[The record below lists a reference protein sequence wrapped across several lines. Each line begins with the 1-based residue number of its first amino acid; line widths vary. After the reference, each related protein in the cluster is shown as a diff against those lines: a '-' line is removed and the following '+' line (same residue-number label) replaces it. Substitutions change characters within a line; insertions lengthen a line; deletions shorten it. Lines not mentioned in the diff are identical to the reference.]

1 MSEFDPVP
9 IVLTI
14 NGTQYRLFAEPRR
27 LLSDVLRDDC
37 GLTGT
42 HVGCEHG
49 VCGACTILLDGAPA
63 RACLTYAVQVQDH
76 EITTIEA
83 FGGDGALSPVQQAL
97 HEEHGL
103 QCGFCTPGIV
113 VTMEA
118 WLDGKSR
125 PDRSGDPRRAVRQ
138 SVPLH
143 RLPQH
148 RRGDRARPRPGGARA
163 ARHERNAHH
172 RQGRCCAART
182 IASSP
187 DRAAISTMSWCR
199 VPCTR
204 ISFARRTRMHGSAR
218 STSKPRAGPRASS
231 PSSAGVNSRNG
242 PRRCAWRRRSRA
254 CARSSFRRCRST
266 RSASSAIPCCASS
279 RGTATSRRTPPSS

>member
-1 MSEFDPVP
+1 MSQFDPVA
-9 IVLTI
+9 IVLKI

-63 RACLTYAVQVQDH
+63 RACLTYAVQAQH
-76 EITTIEA
+76 QEITTIEA

-118 WLDGKSR
+118 WLAEN
-125 PDRSGDPRRAVRQ
+125 PDPTEAEIRDALSGNLCRCTGYHNIVTAI
-138 SVPLH
+138 
-143 RLPQH
+143 
-148 RRGDRARPRPGGARA
+148 AKAA
-163 ARHERNAHH
+163 ARRRE
-172 RQGRCCAART
+172 G
-182 IASSP
+182 SP
-187 DRAAISTMSWCR
+187 T
-199 VPCTR
+199 
-204 ISFARRTRMHGSAR
+204 
-218 STSKPRAGPRASS
+218 
-231 PSSAGVNSRNG
+231 
-242 PRRCAWRRRSRA
+242 
-254 CARSSFRRCRST
+254 
-266 RSASSAIPCCASS
+266 
-279 RGTATSRRTPPSS
+279 